1 MSKIATCL
9 WFDTEAEE
17 AAEFYTS
24 LFEDARITEVSHY
37 GDVGPKPAGTV
48 LMVTFV
54 LQGAEFQALNGG
66 PEFTFDEAVSLSVS
80 CENQAEVDRLFD
92 ALTEGGEDGPCGWLK
107 DRYGLS
113 WQLVPTRL
121 LELFADPD
129 KARAAR
135 AMEAMMGMRKIDIAA
150 VEAAADAA

>member
-24 LFEDARITEVSHY
+24 LFEDAKITDVSHY
-37 GDVGPKPAGTV
+37 GEGGPKPAGTV

-80 CENQAEVDRLFD
+80 CEDQAEVDRLFD

-121 LELFADPD
+121 VELLGDPD
-129 KARAAR
+129 KDRAAR
-135 AMEAMMGMRKIDIAA
+135 AMQAMMGMRKIDIAA
-150 VEAAADAA
+150 VEAAAG

>member
-9 WFDTEAEE
+9 WFDNEAEE

-24 LFEDARITEVSHY
+24 LFEDAKITDVSHY

-54 LQGAEFQALNGG
+54 LQGAAFQALNGG

-80 CENQAEVDRLFD
+80 CEDQAEVDRLFD
-92 ALTEGGEDGPCGWLK
+92 ALTAGGEDGPCGWLK

-121 LELFADPD
+121 VELLGDPD
-129 KARAAR
+129 KDRAAR
-135 AMEAMMGMRKIDIAA
+135 AMQAMMGMRKIDIAA

>member
-1 MSKIATCL
+1 MQKVTTCL
-9 WFDTEAEE
+9 WFDNEAEE
-17 AAEFYTS
+17 AAEFYCS
-24 LFEDARITEVSHY
+24 LFEDSKITEVSHY
-37 GDVGPKPAGTV
+37 VADGPKPAGTV

-54 LQGAEFQALNGG
+54 LQGTEFQALNGG

-80 CENQAEVDRLFD
+80 CVDQAEVDRLFD
-92 ALTEGGEDGPCGWLK
+92 ALTAGGEDGPCGWVK

-121 LELFADPD
+121 IELLADPD

-135 AMEAMMGMRKIDIAA
+135 AMQAMMQMRKIDIAA

>member
-1 MSKIATCL
+1 MQRITPCL
-9 WFDTEAEE
+9 WFDNEAEE

-24 LFEDARITEVSHY
+24 LFEDSKITEVSHY
-37 GDVGPKPAGTV
+37 VTDGPKPAGTV

-54 LQGAEFQALNGG
+54 LQGTEFQALNGG
-66 PEFTFDEAVSLSVS
+66 PEFPFTEAVSLSVS
-80 CENQAEVDRLFD
+80 CADQAEVDRLFA
-92 ALTEGGEDGPCGWLK
+92 ALTEGGEEGPCGWVR

-121 LELFADPD
+121 IELLGDPD

-135 AMEAMMGMRKIDIAA
+135 AMQAMMGMRKIDIAA
-150 VEAAADAA
+150 VEAAADAG

>member
-9 WFDTEAEE
+9 WFDNEAEE

-24 LFEDARITEVSHY
+24 LFEDAKITDVSHY
-37 GDVGPKPAGTV
+37 GEGGPKPAGTV

-80 CENQAEVDRLFD
+80 CEDQAEVDRLFV

-121 LELFADPD
+121 LELLADPD
-129 KARAAR
+129 PARAAR
-135 AMEAMMGMRKIDIAA
+135 AMQAMMDMRKIDIAA

>member
-9 WFDTEAEE
+9 WFDNEAEE

-24 LFEDARITEVSHY
+24 LFEDAKITDVSHY
-37 GDVGPKPAGTV
+37 GEVGPKPAGTV

-80 CENQAEVDRLFD
+80 CEDQAEVDRLFD

-121 LELFADPD
+121 LELLADPD

-135 AMEAMMGMRKIDIAA
+135 AMQAMMDMRKIDIAA